1 MGIQDQYDIIVAGS
15 GFCGSV
21 IARLA
26 AEECGKRVLVLEK
39 RGHIAG
45 NMYDETD
52 ADGFL
57 IQKYGPHIFHTDE
70 DWICE
75 FVSRFSEWTPYKV
88 YYGVELDGRC
98 IPAPFGFQAIRML
111 YSERDAEKLI
121 GRLKSHYPDRKSVP
135 VLELMEC
142 PDDMISAFA
151 ETLYRK
157 NYRPYAAKQWNL
169 APEELDRSVVAR
181 MPVILSERRN
191 YFDVKYEMLPKK
203 GYTAFFQQLLS
214 HEKIDVRVNTDAC
227 RFLQFDVVNGVC
239 GKDGEALTIPVI
251 FTGALEELV
260 GDPGDLPYRSLH
272 FEYRS
277 FPQSSYQPMAIV
289 TYPQEHEYLRTT
301 EFSKL
306 TPRGPEGKTA
316 VAFEYPV
323 PYSRNSQRGSE
334 PYYPILTPRN
344 IAKNGEYLAKLGRIE
359 NVYPCGRLAD
369 YQYYNMDQAIIRAF
383 DVFRSIKR
391 KYWNP

>member
-1 MGIQDQYDIIVAGS
+1 MGIQDQYDIVVAGS

-26 AEECGKRVLVLEK
+26 AECGKRVLVLEK
-39 RGHIAG
+39 RSHIAG

-52 ADGFL
+52 GDGFL
-57 IQKYGPHIFHTDE
+57 IQRYGPHIFHTDE
-70 DWICE
+70 DWIYE
-75 FVSRFSEWTPYKV
+75 FVSRFSEWTPYQV
-88 YYGVELDGRC
+88 FYGVELDGRC

-111 YSERDAEKLI
+111 YSQRDAEELI
-121 GRLKSHYPDRKSVP
+121 RRLNACYPDRKSVP

-142 PDDMISAFA
+142 PDGMVASFA
-151 ETLYRK
+151 EMLYQK

-203 GYTAFFQQLLS
+203 GYTDFFQRMLC
-214 HEKIDVRVNTDAC
+214 HEKIDVRVNTDVC
-227 RFLQFDVVNGVC
+227 RFLQFDTVRGVC
-239 GKDGEALTIPVI
+239 GKDGEILTVPVV
-251 FTGALEELV
+251 FTGALEELA
-260 GDPGDLPYRSLH
+260 GSSGELPYRSLC
-272 FEYRS
+272 FEYRT

-289 TYPQEHEYLRTT
+289 TYPQEHKYLRTT

-306 TPRGPEGKTA
+306 MPKPLAGKTV

-323 PYSRNSQRGSE
+323 PYSRGSDQGGE
-334 PYYPILTPRN
+334 PYYPILAPRN
-344 IAKNGEYLAKLGRIE
+344 MAKHEEYLAKLHRIE

-369 YQYYNMDQAIIRAF
+369 YRYYNMDQAIIRAF
-383 DVFRSIKR
+383 DVFRLIKT
-391 KYWNP
+391 KHWDP